1 MRGTHM
7 VRPCEN
13 CPYRKD
19 APRKLWHRSEFER
32 LLATEDDDIG
42 STFACHK
49 HITLSTHERG
59 LCAGWLLNQKARGV
73 PSVMLRILLLSD
85 ASVRQAFDRVSAKG
99 LELFKTVEAM
109 CSANGVRRKRGQR
122 KRDDR

>member
-1 MRGTHM
+1 MSQAHM

-42 STFACHK
+42 ATFACHK
-49 HITLSTHERG
+49 HIDLPANERG

-73 PSVMLRILLLSD
+73 PSIMLRILLLQD
-85 ASVRQAFDRVSAKG
+85 GAVRKAFDKVTGVG

-109 CSANGVRRKRGQR
+109 CLANGVRRKRGRR